1 MVTSKTTVTTIEL
14 AAELIRAFEG
24 LRLITYYCPAGK
36 RTIGYGH
43 VLEEG
48 SKVADQISSDIA
60 EKLLEED
67 IEKSRNC
74 LRKSCKVPLNPPQEA
89 ALLSF
94 IFNCGSG
101 AFQASTLRQKL
112 NRSEYELAAAEFA
125 RWVYSRGIK
134 LSGLVRRRKAEQ
146 NLFLTGTN
154 C

>member
-67 IEKSRNC
+67 IEKKQK
-74 LRKSCKVPLNPPQEA
+74 LFTQKLQ
-89 ALLSF
+89 
-94 IFNCGSG
+94 
-101 AFQASTLRQKL
+101 STLESSS
-112 NRSEYELAAAEFA
+112 RSRSAVLYL
-125 RWVYSRGIK
+125 
-134 LSGLVRRRKAEQ
+134 
-146 NLFLTGTN
+146 
-154 C
+154 